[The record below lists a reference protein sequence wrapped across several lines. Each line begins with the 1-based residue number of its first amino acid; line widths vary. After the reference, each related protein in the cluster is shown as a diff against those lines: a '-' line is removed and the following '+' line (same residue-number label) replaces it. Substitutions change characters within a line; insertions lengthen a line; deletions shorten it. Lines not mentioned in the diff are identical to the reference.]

1 MNSRTLV
8 RLIIG
13 SALILCLVPGL
24 LPGQNY
30 GPSLGII
37 LGSPTGFTFKYVFA
51 RTSAIAINAGWGLVG
66 AVHFSSSCD
75 YQFLFPQTMRWT
87 DEFEG
92 TSHELKGLT
101 PYFGVGGRFSIEEE
115 PEPSNE
121 TKLHAGV
128 RIGGGVEYAINRF
141 GIFLEIYPVVDII
154 PGTEF
159 DIMGG
164 LGFRFYFAGHQ

>member
-1 MNSRTLV
+1 MNSRTLT
-8 RLIIG
+8 RLFVVM
-13 SALILCLVPGL
+13 ALISCLIPGF
-24 LPGQNY
+24 LPGQNH

-37 LGSPTGFTFKYVFA
+37 LGSPTGFTFKYVYTP
-51 RTSAIAINAGWGLVG
+51 TSAIAINAGWGLVG
-66 AVHFSSSCD
+66 DVHFSSSCD

-92 TSHELKGLT
+92 TSHEVKGLT
-101 PYFGVGGRFSIEEE
+101 PYLGVGGRLSIEEE
-115 PEPSNE
+115 PEPSND

-128 RIGGGVEYAINRF
+128 RLGGGVEYAINRF

-164 LGFRFYFAGHQ
+164 LGFRFYFAGHR